1 MVKNIE
7 QYKDTIPAVKDA
19 AGLKETFWL
28 NPKRC
33 PPRKMEYSCC
43 VDRRYCRC

>member
-33 PPRKMEYSCC
+33 PPKKNGIFML
-43 VDRRYCRC
+43 CRQKIL